1 LAEAEGWKIVAPL
14 RPRFRDTDAM
24 GHINNAVYVT
34 YLEVARQEYWREFKQ
49 DDNYRVVPFIL
60 AHVDID
66 FRSEAHMHETLEL
79 CIRCSYV
86 GTRSF
91 GFDYAIRT
99 AACAAAGGRGAHPC
113 RCSTTTRRRRA
124 CPVRPRCESVSRTFE
139 GRAADARGALMSAR
153 RTPVAARALSRR
165 RFVTLLA
172 AGSAAI
178 AGLARARRE
187 RRQQPRRLLRCPK
200 KPATPPA
207 SKPAAGRGRAAEGV
221 RPAARQARATRSRP
235 CASSR
240 CLRVATCRW
249 CSGRCVPVR
258 KER

>member
-1 LAEAEGWKIVAPL
+1 MAEAEGWKIVAPL

-91 GFDYAIRT
+91 GFDYAIR
-99 AACAAAGGRGAHPC
+99 AAAPRRLVVEARTVQVFYDYEKKASMLCPPEMRAHLE
-113 RCSTTTRRRRA
+113 A
-124 CPVRPRCESVSRTFE
+124 FE
-139 GRAADARGALMSAR
+139 GRAL
-153 RTPVAARALSRR
+153 T
-165 RFVTLLA
+165 
-172 AGSAAI
+172 
-178 AGLARARRE
+178 RE
-187 RRQQPRRLLRCPK
+187 
-200 KPATPPA
+200 
-207 SKPAAGRGRAAEGV
+207 V
-221 RPAARQARATRSRP
+221 RS
-235 CASSR
+235 
-240 CLRVATCRW
+240 
-249 CSGRCVPVR
+249 
-258 KER
+258 